1 MISFPERLSSVFDI
15 LQSSPYKFAN
25 EHGFNRASLFNLVAG
40 RTKPGL
46 DMLERIC
53 EVEPRISAEY
63 LLRGEG
69 DPLRNL
75 NEPTA
80 LSTVQQL
87 REFQVQMNDFIEKRV
102 QELEG

>member
-1 MISFPERLSSVFDI
+1 MIPFPERLSTVFDA

-40 RTKPGL
+40 RTKPGF

-53 EVEPRISAEY
+53 EVEPTVSAEY

-69 DPLRNL
+69 EPLRNL
-75 NEPTA
+75 NAPTA

-87 REFQVQMNDFIEKRV
+87 REFQIQMNEFIEKRV
-102 QELEG
+102 KELEE